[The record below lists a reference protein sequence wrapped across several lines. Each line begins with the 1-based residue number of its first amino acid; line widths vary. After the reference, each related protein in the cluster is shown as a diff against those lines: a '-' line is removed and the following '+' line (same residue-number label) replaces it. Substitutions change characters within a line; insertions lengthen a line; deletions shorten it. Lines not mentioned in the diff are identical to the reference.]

1 MARIDDLDKGEL
13 RDLLRRVRALEKATP
28 LNNASIGRNGLRV
41 HDGGRITIENNGGIT
56 ITGPDGQLIGSGTID
71 WTGPVNL
78 KGDTDITG
86 DTTISGALDVS
97 GLVSLLSD
105 LLVKAGGQI
114 TVEGSIPM
122 QFGAS
127 VLGIPGVSF
136 TGGGGLVGNGS
147 GAALFGGEGVG
158 SGAAVVT
165 TSSTASLSAGTK
177 AISVDSTRSKIDGGL
192 ELPNMPTK
200 SGVASNVYIDPAT
213 FVVYRIV

>member
-1 MARIDDLDKGEL
+1 MARTDNLD
-13 RDLLRRVRALEKATP
+13 RDPMRDILRRLRALEKATP

-41 HDGGRITIENNGGIT
+41 HDGGHILIENNGGIT
-56 ITGPDGQLIGSGTID
+56 ITGPDGEIVGSGTID

-78 KGDTDITG
+78 DG
-86 DTTISGALDVS
+86 DTTISGTLDVS
-97 GLVSLLSD
+97 GLVSLLND

-147 GAALFGGEGVG
+147 GAALFGGTGVG
-158 SGAAVVT
+158 SGAAVVA
-165 TSSTASLSAGTK
+165 TSSTASMSAGSN
-177 AISVDSTRSKIDGGL
+177 AVSVDGTRAHVSGGIDFL
-192 ELPNMPTK
+192 SLPTTPA
-200 SGVASNVYIDPAT
+200 SGKTSNVWIDPST
-213 FVVYRIV
+213 KILYRMI

>member
-1 MARIDDLDKGEL
+1 MARIDNLDKGEL

-41 HDGGRITIENNGGIT
+41 HDGGHIVIENNGGIS
-56 ITGPDGQLIGSGTID
+56 ITGPDGELIGSGTID

-78 KGDTDITG
+78 DG

-147 GAALFGGEGVG
+147 GAALFGGTAVG
-158 SGAAVVT
+158 SGAAVVAT
-165 TSSTASLSAGTK
+165 GASASLSAGTK
-177 AISVDSTRSKIDGGL
+177 VISVDSTRAKIDGGL
-192 ELPNMPTK
+192 QLANMPTR
-200 SGVASNVYIDPAT
+200 SGVTPNLYMDPT
-213 FVVYRIV
+213 TGIISRVI